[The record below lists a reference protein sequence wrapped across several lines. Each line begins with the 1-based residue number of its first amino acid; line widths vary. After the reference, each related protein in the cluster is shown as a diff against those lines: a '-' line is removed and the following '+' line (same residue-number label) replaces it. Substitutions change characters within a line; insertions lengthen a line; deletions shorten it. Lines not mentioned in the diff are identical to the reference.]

1 MSKVQFQFTVERFD
15 GVPYRVFRGMLGC
28 PAIECKLVGEA
39 IPEDASRKRYKVTVQ
54 GTGKRVRRFR
64 DVLICIEAVMG
75 EFSDIAYSRFN
86 VGDKEDRFVEFDIE
100 GDVPDT
106 EGMRSQSKA
115 LTQSVMNESLCS
127 EPESDA
133 PNMTCRVDESDSLSE
148 TMSPARANARR
159 MADELTAD
167 SEDECTQ
174 VVKRAA
180 AVIPEPKS
188 KVAKCKSP
196 TSKLEKT
203 VVDESDSLE
212 DSEEESHEIDGEWEM
227 VMSQS
232 ILARKGS
239 W

>member
-39 IPEDASRKRYKVTVQ
+39 VPEDASRKRFKVTVQ
-54 GTGKRVRRFR
+54 GTEKSIRRYR

-75 EFSDIAYSRFN
+75 VFSDIGYSRFD

-106 EGMRSQSKA
+106 EGMRSQSRA
-115 LTQSVMNESLCS
+115 LTQSVMDESLCS
-127 EPESDA
+127 EPESD
-133 PNMTCRVDESDSLSE
+133 THDSTSRVEESEALSE
-148 TMSPARANARR
+148 TMSPVRANDRSVAY
-159 MADELTAD
+159 ELAAD

-174 VVKRAA
+174 VVKCAA
-180 AVIPEPKS
+180 AVTPEPKS
-188 KVAKCKSP
+188 KVAKRKSP
-196 TSKLEKT
+196 KSEPEKT
-203 VVDESDSLE
+203 VVEESDSHEGL
-212 DSEEESHEIDGEWEM
+212 EEESQEIDGEWEM